1 MTTDRTYAL
10 ENMDT
15 AREPTG
21 RRFVIAITGASG
33 AWYAQRL
40 ISALVAGGHELH
52 LAVTDYGKRLLHDEL
67 GMTGLD
73 VHALA
78 GLPDGADLGAH
89 RIFVHPSK
97 DMGATI
103 ASGSFRHDGMI
114 VMPCSSNTLGAAAS
128 GAGDKLVYRAMAVA
142 LKERLPLILCHR
154 ESPLSLVDIE
164 NMRTLTLAG
173 AIIAPTNPA
182 FYLGPRSLT
191 DVVDFVVS
199 RVLDLVQVEHGLS
212 MKWEDH
218 PLASGKKSE

>member
-1 MTTDRTYAL
+1 MATDRTFAL
-10 ENMDT
+10 DNADGPK
-15 AREPTG
+15 EPTG
-21 RRFVIAITGASG
+21 RRFVVAITGASG

-40 ISALVAGGHELH
+40 ISALVRAGHETH

-67 GMTGLD
+67 GMVGFD

-78 GLPDGADLGAH
+78 GLPDDADLREH
-89 RIFVHPSK
+89 RVFVHPSK

-128 GAGDKLVYRAMAVA
+128 GGGDKLVYRAMAVA
-142 LKERLPLILCHR
+142 LKERLPLVLCHR
-154 ESPLSLVDIE
+154 ESPLNLVDIE

-182 FYLGPRSLT
+182 FYLGPTSMT
-191 DVVDFVVS
+191 DIVDFVVS
-199 RVLDLVQVEHGLS
+199 RVLDLVHVEHGLS
-212 MKWEDH
+212 MRWEDH
-218 PLASGKKSE
+218 PLASGKKPG